1 MLKKALTFSTFLT
14 LGIVLTISSLKA
26 HSASSKTSNT
36 IDADSS
42 VQVSTTA
49 IDTIQALYVKTN
61 LDKYITYDVFKN
73 AVEGFNKITGKQKPI
88 LTLIDFSKPSSE
100 ERLFVIDLSK
110 QEVLLKSY
118 VSHGKN
124 SGGNYA
130 QKFSN
135 KNGSYQ
141 SSLGFYR
148 TAGTYTGANGY
159 SLLLDG
165 LEKGFNDNARQRAI
179 VMHGA
184 DYANPNTIKSMGR
197 LGRSLGCPALPRT
210 VSKKV
215 IDIIKNGSVMYI
227 HANNEEY
234 LTQSKFIN
242 S

>member
-1 MLKKALTFSTFLT
+1 MLKKALTFSSFLT
-14 LGIVLTISSLKA
+14 LGIVLTISSIKA
-26 HSASSKTSNT
+26 HSASSKILST
-36 IDADSS
+36 IDTDSS
-42 VQVSTTA
+42 LQVNTPA
-49 IDTIQALYVKTN
+49 IDTIQALYLKTN
-61 LDKYITYDVFKN
+61 LDKHIAYDVFKN
-73 AVEGFNKITGKQKPI
+73 AVEGFNKITDKQKPI

-110 QEVLLKSY
+110 HEVLLKSY

-130 QKFSN
+130 EKFSN

-141 SSLGFYR
+141 SSLGFYT
-148 TAGTYTGANGY
+148 TAGTYIGANGY

-210 VSKKV
+210 ISKKV

-227 HANNEEY
+227 HANNQEY
-234 LTQSKFIN
+234 LTKSKIIN